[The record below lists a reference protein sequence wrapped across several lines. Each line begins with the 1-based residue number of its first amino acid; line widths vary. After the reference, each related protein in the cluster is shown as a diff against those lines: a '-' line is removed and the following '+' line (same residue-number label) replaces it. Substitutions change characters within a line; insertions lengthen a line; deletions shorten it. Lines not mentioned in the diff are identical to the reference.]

1 MIGTKKSEGASSG
14 RSPPPSPTRSVRS
27 ELMFSKVWPI
37 PPATVVEITMKSPM
51 KMISRT
57 SSHTARRRR
66 ARCARCSMI
75 SLSPFF
81 TASLVRELPRLD
93 AARCSLMSP
102 EPRRDGDS
110 LSMLSR
116 GGTRPDAW
124 ALRIFSAAD
133 TESSSS
139 ASVSAKA
146 GLTVQVVRP
155 STTPRWNRGG
165 PKRANG
171 SRPSRK
177 AAPRGSGGR
186 GRRGEDGCRAG
197 RRRRGSAG
205 GPRRA
210 AGKARNHGRRAGA
223 SAGRGR
229 IAHDRPE
236 LGGRLCRP

>member
-75 SLSPFF
+75 SFSPFF

-102 EPRRDGDS
+102 EPRREGDS
-110 LSMLSR
+110 LSMLSL

-124 ALRIFSAAD
+124 ALRIFSAVD

-146 GLTVQVVRP
+146 GLTVQVGSPVHDA
-155 STTPRWNRGG
+155 SMEPRRAEER
-165 PKRANG
+165 RANG
-171 SRPSRK
+171 EPTI
-177 AAPRGSGGR
+177 AEGG
-186 GRRGEDGCRAG
+186 
-197 RRRRGSAG
+197 
-205 GPRRA
+205 A
-210 AGKARNHGRRAGA
+210 AGKAAAAGSARKTAAALEGGAAGSARRTAPRCWEGA
-223 SAGRGR
+223 QPWPPSWRQR
-229 IAHDRPE
+229 WPRTDRA
-236 LGGRLCRP
+236 RST

>member
-27 ELMFSKVWPI
+27 ELMFSKVWPM

-75 SLSPFF
+75 SFSPFF

-102 EPRRDGDS
+102 EPRREGDS
-110 LSMLSR
+110 LSMLSL

-124 ALRIFSAAD
+124 ALRIFSAVD

-146 GLTVQVVRP
+146 GLTVQV
-155 STTPRWNRGG
+155 
-165 PKRANG
+165 G
-171 SRPSRK
+171 SPVHEASM
-177 AAPRGSGGR
+177 
-186 GRRGEDGCRAG
+186 E
-197 RRRRGSAG
+197 
-205 GPRRA
+205 PRRA
-210 AGKARNHGRRAGA
+210 EERRAKGEPTMA
-223 SAGRGR
+223 QR
-229 IAHDRPE
+229 IAE
-236 LGGRLCRP
+236 NAAVS